1 MSYGD
6 ILIIGGESSIGSRL
20 AELYTS
26 FGVNTFTTTRNI
38 NKTTYNNVFLDLS
51 SDVANWKIPSPNIKI
66 VFFCASVT
74 NINFC
79 EANQDYSE
87 LVNVKSTLRIVEK
100 MAIYGAHIIFF
111 SSSTVFDG
119 TFPYAKTIDKTHPL
133 SVYGKQKELVEK
145 EVIKLGDAATIIRA
159 SKILSKKTNL
169 FTNWVEELEKGNK
182 IEAYHDMYFSPI
194 SMDFFIE
201 TLFKINQMRLSDI
214 IQISAIDQIS
224 YLDAITFI
232 AKKKY
237 IDEHLIVP
245 KSCKNNDNYSLLKYT
260 TLDCTRLINL
270 GYILPSSYE
279 SLNQF
284 IN

>member
-1 MSYGD
+1 
-6 ILIIGGESSIGSRL
+6 
-20 AELYTS
+20 
-26 FGVNTFTTTRNI
+26 
-38 NKTTYNNVFLDLS
+38 
-51 SDVANWKIPSPNIKI
+51 
-66 VFFCASVT
+66 
-74 NINFC
+74 
-79 EANQDYSE
+79 
-87 LVNVKSTLRIVEK
+87 
-100 MAIYGAHIIFF
+100 
-111 SSSTVFDG
+111 
-119 TFPYAKTIDKTHPL
+119 
-133 SVYGKQKELVEK
+133 
-145 EVIKLGDAATIIRA
+145 
-159 SKILSKKTNL
+159 
-169 FTNWVEELEKGNK
+169 
-182 IEAYHDMYFSPI
+182 
-194 SMDFFIE
+194 
-201 TLFKINQMRLSDI
+201 MRLSDI